1 MPTPVHCRSARPA
14 DLDELLRL
22 EAQFPGDRISRRQ
35 MRLHARH
42 AGGMRVLVEG
52 TRLLGYALL
61 LFRRRSRVARIYSL
75 VVDAGQRGRGLGRE
89 LLADAEV
96 LARRRGARALR
107 LEVRED
113 NAAARALYGAAGYRE
128 IARRAGYYED
138 GMDALRLEKPLAP
151 VRAP

>member
-1 MPTPVHCRSARPA
+1 
-14 DLDELLRL
+14 
-22 EAQFPGDRISRRQ
+22 
-35 MRLHARH
+35 
-42 AGGMRVLVEG
+42 MRVLVEG

-96 LARRRGARALR
+96 LARRRGARVLR
-107 LEVRED
+107 LEVRDD